1 MLCFEKGFESARI
14 CVVSTTN
21 FLVWDSP
28 LEKPQH
34 NGRADNGAD
43 KYLESDRQ
51 TGRQTVTP
59 PHNGGDTG
67 LNNAGHPAGS
77 SARGVSPRTD
87 KIRRLWP
94 GAARTSLNESSG
106 EIFRDEW

>member
-1 MLCFEKGFESARI
+1 MLCFGKGFESARI
-14 CVVSTTN
+14 CVVPTTN

-59 PHNGGDTG
+59 RTM
-67 LNNAGHPAGS
+67 
-77 SARGVSPRTD
+77 GVTQ
-87 KIRRLWP
+87 
-94 GAARTSLNESSG
+94 G
-106 EIFRDEW
+106 

>member
-1 MLCFEKGFESARI
+1 MGKVLNLLES
-14 CVVSTTN
+14 VSSTTD

-34 NGRADNGAD
+34 NGEADNGAD

-59 PHNGGDTG
+59 HTM
-67 LNNAGHPAGS
+67 
-77 SARGVSPRTD
+77 GVTQ
-87 KIRRLWP
+87 
-94 GAARTSLNESSG
+94 G
-106 EIFRDEW
+106 